1 AATRRIRSRRL
12 AQSEA
17 DDSFGAPRGLVGPAA
32 STSPLN
38 LEQIPLRRAGQ
49 SRGTLRFRPARSRR
63 SKDTPHYD
71 RYSNSSPPGTMRYR
85 FALILLAAIAAA
97 ALACDV
103 AVLRAHARPLLDRHS
118 CSENPSSH
126 TLALDTSARGDALYR
141 FVFGTLFGLG
151 SQAPRAGFPHMDVAP
166 VCT

>member
-1 AATRRIRSRRL
+1 
-12 AQSEA
+12 
-17 DDSFGAPRGLVGPAA
+17 
-32 STSPLN
+32 
-38 LEQIPLRRAGQ
+38 
-49 SRGTLRFRPARSRR
+49 
-63 SKDTPHYD
+63 
-71 RYSNSSPPGTMRYR
+71 MRYR

-166 VCT
+166 VCTLGWREPVAALKVGPRLLLVRFAGARVESVRFAGVP